1 MRQLSFDD
9 RLNRDRFKPGRQ
21 NRRDQL
27 RKSRAARLG
36 EVMQRRMRRHWL
48 LLAISGT
55 AGAVALG
62 GVFWLSQPGQL
73 NLVTNQITHSTN
85 DAGVAVGMQVTNVL
99 SEGRH
104 NTSVDDLV
112 VAVGVKRGDPIL
124 AFDTSAAQSRV
135 EALGWVRSA
144 VVTRTLPNTI
154 HVRIVERRPFA
165 LWQNA
170 GNVVLIDREGI
181 EIGEAAATRHTHLPL
196 VVGADARADAPAL
209 FDIMATE
216 PGLFVRVAAAVQIS
230 GRRWDVVFDTGLRA
244 NLPENGI
251 SNAWTRLAAAAR
263 EHDMFSGDISAIDLR
278 LPDRMVLR
286 IAPGN
291 APAAAEGE
299 TT

>member
-9 RLNRDRFKPGRQ
+9 RLNPDRLNPGRQ
-21 NRRDQL
+21 NRRKNAGK
-27 RKSRAARLG
+27 RGTARLG
-36 EVMQRRMRRHWL
+36 EMMQRRMRRHWL
-48 LLAISGT
+48 LLAIAST
-55 AGAVALG
+55 AGAVSLA

-73 NLVTNQITHSTN
+73 DLISSQISDSTDN
-85 DAGVAVGMQVTNVL
+85 AGAAVGMKVAKVL
-99 SEGRH
+99 SEGRR
-104 NTSVDDLV
+104 NTSVNDLV

-144 VVTRTLPNTI
+144 AVTRTLPGTI

-170 GNVVLIDREGI
+170 GRVVLIDRDGI
-181 EIGEAAATRHTHLPL
+181 EIGEASATGHTHLPI

-216 PGLFVRVAAAVQIS
+216 PDLLVRVAAAVRI
-230 GRRWDVVFDTGLRA
+230 GDRRWDVVFDTGLRA
-244 NLPENGI
+244 NLPENNI
-251 SNAWTRLAAAAR
+251 ADAWARLVSATH
-263 EHDMFSGDISAIDLR
+263 EHDMFNGDVSAVDLR
-278 LPDRMVLR
+278 LSDRMVLR
-286 IAPGN
+286 LAPDS
-291 APAAAEGE
+291 APAAPEGE